1 MSASLP
7 LLKSLGNGQF
17 ATEVDGNWSLSQRV
31 NGGYLQR
38 VASAAALEL
47 ANHPHPIAVT
57 TDYPLE
63 TTPGPVELAVEPL
76 RLGSNLDYLRVTM
89 RQDGR
94 VVSVSSLVVGELDG
108 KPADMDMSVSVDV
121 PSPDRCTRIER
132 DTFRGRNL
140 PMMDL
145 VEVRLAPECLPLLQ
159 GKGDGSFA
167 NRGWVRF
174 VDGQELDPLRCITL
188 AHAFPP
194 VSFTL
199 GRHGCPPTVQLTT
212 YLRALPVQGWL
223 RGEVRGRVLSSGWFD
238 QESTLRDTAGN
249 VIAQSHQL
257 VVLPD

>member
-1 MSASLP
+1 MSASLSP
-7 LLKSLGNGQF
+7 LRSLGNGRF
-17 ATEVDGNWSLSQRV
+17 ATVIDGNWSLSQRV

-38 VASAAALEL
+38 VAATAALEV
-47 ANHPHPIAVT
+47 AQHPHPIAVT

-63 TTPGPVELAVEPL
+63 TTAGSVELTVEPL
-76 RLGSNLDYLRVTM
+76 RLGNSLDYLRVTM
-89 RQDGR
+89 WQHDL
-94 VVSVSSLVVGELDG
+94 VVSVSSLVIGELDG

-167 NRGWVRF
+167 SRGWVRF
-174 VDGQELDPLRCITL
+174 IDDQELDPLGCITL

-199 GRHGCPPTVQLTT
+199 GRHGCPPTVQLST
-212 YLRALPVQGWL
+212 YLRSLPVQGWL
-223 RGEVRGRVLSSGWFD
+223 RGEVRGRVLNSGWFD

-249 VIAQSHQL
+249 VIAQTHQL
-257 VVLPD
+257 VLLPD